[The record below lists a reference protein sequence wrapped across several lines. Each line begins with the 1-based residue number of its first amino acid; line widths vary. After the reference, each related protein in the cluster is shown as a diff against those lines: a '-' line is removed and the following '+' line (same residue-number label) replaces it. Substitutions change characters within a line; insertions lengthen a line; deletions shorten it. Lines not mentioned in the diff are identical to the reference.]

1 MQIHAKS
8 YIFFPEITTPSVTTT
23 STTTEPPFVCDK
35 KDGMTSDQYIDSSN
49 IYVLDPSGQPVNA
62 PVEPS
67 PKGGLVTFPPGFDY
81 MDVHIPLH
89 TTSFIYT
96 ITAAES
102 QNVDNIKATIIRV
115 NGETETK
122 DRSVSI

>member
-8 YIFFPEITTPSVTTT
+8 FIFFPEITTPSVTTT

-35 KDGMTSDQYIDSSN
+35 KDGMTSDQYIDSKN

-67 PKGGLVTFPPGFDY
+67 PQRGLINFPPGLIY
-81 MDVHIPLH
+81 VDVHIPINPTYL
-89 TTSFIYT
+89 IYT
-96 ITAAES
+96 ITAAKS
-102 QNVDNIKATIIRV
+102 QNVDSINATIFRV

-122 DRSVSI
+122 DPSVSI

>member
-35 KDGMTSDQYIDSSN
+35 KDGMTSDRYIDRNN

-67 PKGGLVTFPPGFDY
+67 PQRGLINFPPGFGTV
-81 MDVHIPLH
+81 DVHIPIK
-89 TTSFIYT
+89 SKDYIYT
-96 ITAAES
+96 ITAAKS

-122 DRSVSI
+122 DPSVSI